1 MTQPAILTGHASLAK
16 RTGPVDTGS
25 MSGTDLGDLRPNH
38 DATTRAER
46 LELAVSRA
54 LAHLESLSTSQ
65 VRSAALPLPSH
76 LTGRRRQVALLAV
89 QGVSTETIALELGLS
104 PNTVRNHLKAVC
116 RALGLRSRAE
126 LVARYH
132 A

>member
-1 MTQPAILTGHASLAK
+1 
-16 RTGPVDTGS
+16 
-25 MSGTDLGDLRPNH
+25 MSGTDVDNLRPTS
-38 DATTRAER
+38 ALERAQR

-54 LAHLESLSTSQ
+54 LGHLESLSSPQ
-65 VRSAALPLPSH
+65 VRAAAVPLPGHVS
-76 LTGRRRQVALLAV
+76 GRRRQVAELAV
-89 QGVSTETIALELGLS
+89 QGVSTDAIALELGLS

>member
-1 MTQPAILTGHASLAK
+1 
-16 RTGPVDTGS
+16 
-25 MSGTDLGDLRPNH
+25 MSGTDLGSAPP
-38 DATTRAER
+38 TTSPADRTQR

-54 LAHLESLSTSQ
+54 IAHLESLSSTAS
-65 VRSAALPLPSH
+65 SAAALPLPSQ
-76 LTGRRRQVALLAV
+76 LSGRRRQVAERAV
-89 QGVSTETIALELGLS
+89 QGATTETIALELGLS

>member
-1 MTQPAILTGHASLAK
+1 MQG
-16 RTGPVDTGS
+16 
-25 MSGTDLGDLRPNH
+25 
-38 DATTRAER
+38 AT
-46 LELAVSRA
+46 
-54 LAHLESLSTSQ
+54 
-65 VRSAALPLPSH
+65 
-76 LTGRRRQVALLAV
+76 
-89 QGVSTETIALELGLS
+89 TETIALELGLS